1 MYYNVGSPAYM
12 APESIVGSLYNENS
26 EVWSLGVIFYEM
38 LEGKPYASGDKQ
50 VMQTIMNIKRN
61 GPMYPRNAS

>member
-1 MYYNVGSPAYM
+1 
-12 APESIVGSLYNENS
+12 
-26 EVWSLGVIFYEM
+26 M
-38 LEGKPYASGDKQ
+38 LEGRAYAGGDKQ